1 MANLFVRIARESE
14 SDWHAKQHFLDGALP
29 RNPDKEVAARSA
41 APLRR
46 NRWRMRRVDSGLF
59 EVFAV
64 FVVQF
69 V

>member
-1 MANLFVRIARESE
+1 MANIFARIARESE
-14 SDWHAKQHFLDGALP
+14 SDWHAKRHFRDGAFP
-29 RNPDKEVAARSA
+29 RNPGKDVAARSA

-46 NRWRMRRVDSGLF
+46 NRRRMRRVDSGLF

-64 FVVQF
+64 FVVRF

>member
-1 MANLFVRIARESE
+1 MANIFARIARESE
-14 SDWHAKQHFLDGALP
+14 SDWHAKQHFLDGAFP
-29 RNPDKEVAARSA
+29 RNPGKDVAPQRS
-41 APLRR
+41 PLRR

-69 V
+69 A

>member
-1 MANLFVRIARESE
+1 MANIFVRIARESAVQE
-14 SDWHAKQHFLDGALP
+14 VLFRVPVGLVFP
-29 RNPDKEVAARSA
+29 RNPDKDVAACSA